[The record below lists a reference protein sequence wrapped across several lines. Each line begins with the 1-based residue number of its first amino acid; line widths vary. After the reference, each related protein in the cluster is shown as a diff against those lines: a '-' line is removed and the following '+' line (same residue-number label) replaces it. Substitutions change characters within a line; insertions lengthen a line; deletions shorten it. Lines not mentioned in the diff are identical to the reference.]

1 MKLLVMIPTYNE
13 KENVANLVEQIF
25 SLKLPPDDTI
35 RIVIVDDNSP
45 DGTGKIAD
53 ELAKRY
59 SQNIHVIHRFTERGR
74 GTAGIAG
81 FRYALSQDV
90 DAIMEMDAD
99 FSHDPKYIP
108 VFLGLIRY
116 YDVVIGS
123 RFVEGGEQLDR
134 EFSRELISVFAN
146 KIYRFIL
153 GCQFRDISGG
163 YKCYRKEALAALD
176 FGDFFSH
183 GYPVGMETIYRLY
196 KKGFS
201 FVEIPI
207 VFPNRKYGASKFKMK
222 EAWNAVAVAFKLTWR
237 FGSSGGVRKYVRR
250 VLGIPKPHT
259 DLRENKGD

>member
-1 MKLLVMIPTYNE
+1 MNLIIMIPTYNE
-13 KENVANLVEQIF
+13 RDNVARLIDEIS
-25 SLKLPPDDTI
+25 SLRLHPDDAV
-35 RIVIVDDNSP
+35 RFVIVDDNSP
-45 DGTGKIAD
+45 DGTGEIAD
-53 ELAKRY
+53 ELARKY
-59 SQNIHVIHRFTERGR
+59 SPNIHVIHRLKERGR

-108 VFLGLIRY
+108 VFMGLIRY

-134 EFSRELISVFAN
+134 EFTRELISVFAN
-146 KIYRFIL
+146 KIYRLIL

-163 YKCYRKEALAALD
+163 YKCYRKPVLASLD
-176 FGDFFSH
+176 FEDFFSH
-183 GYPVGMETIYRLY
+183 GYPIGMETIYRLY

-207 VFPNRKYGASKFKMK
+207 VFPNRKYGASKFKMN
-222 EAWNAVAVAFKLTWR
+222 EAWNAVVVAFKLTWR
-237 FGSSGGVRKYVRR
+237 FGSSGGIRKYVRR
-250 VLGIPKPHT
+250 LLGIPKPHT
-259 DLRENKGD
+259 ESKKD

>member
-1 MKLLVMIPTYNE
+1 MNLIIMIPTYNE
-13 KENVANLVEQIF
+13 RDNISRLIDEIS
-25 SLKLPPDDTI
+25 SLRLHHEDAV
-35 RIVIVDDNSP
+35 RFVIVDDNSP
-45 DGTGKIAD
+45 DGTGEIAD
-53 ELAKRY
+53 ELARKY
-59 SQNIHVIHRFTERGR
+59 SPNIHVIHRLNERGR

-134 EFSRELISVFAN
+134 EFTRELISVFAN
-146 KIYRFIL
+146 KIYRVIL

-163 YKCYRKEALAALD
+163 YKCYRKDALASLE
-176 FGDFFSH
+176 FNDFFSH
-183 GYPVGMETIYRLY
+183 GYPVGMETLYRLY

-207 VFPNRKYGASKFKMK
+207 VFPNRRYGASKFKMN
-222 EAWNAVAVAFKLTWR
+222 EAWNAVVVAFKLTWK
-237 FGSSGGVRKYVRR
+237 FGSSGGIRKYVRR
-250 VLGIPKPHT
+250 LLGIPKPHT
-259 DLRENKGD
+259 ELKKD